1 MQVDLWQASGKEG
14 LVEDRTSSSVKNL
27 KIQNRR
33 YLGNKYKLLNF
44 IEKTIREECEEIS
57 SLADLFAGTGVV
69 AYNFMDKL
77 KVATNDT
84 LYSNYLSHLAFLSNG
99 PYNSEKLK
107 ELIEGYNLLKVS
119 DLEDNYVSLTFSNTF
134 FAPGDCKKIGA
145 IREDIAQKHKSG
157 ELSEREMA
165 ILTTSL
171 LYSLDRVANTCGH
184 YDAYNS
190 TPPSDKLY
198 IYPLDL
204 SKKPAFHNLFFNE
217 DANKL
222 VLSGNLPY
230 FDCVYCDPPYNSRN
244 YCDLYHVL
252 ENIARWEKPKVKG
265 KTKKMDRSSLK
276 SQYCGKGAP
285 KAMED
290 LIKALNCRYIV
301 LSYNNTG
308 HSSDERS
315 NAKISDKEIEDILS
329 ERGTVKTYSM
339 KYKAFSAGKSSNAG
353 NEERL
358 FVCKVK

>member
-1 MQVDLWQASGKEG
+1 M
-14 LVEDRTSSSVKNL
+14 DR
-27 KIQNRR
+27 
-33 YLGNKYKLLNF
+33 
-44 IEKTIREECEEIS
+44 
-57 SLADLFAGTGVV
+57 
-69 AYNFMDKL
+69 L

-84 LYSNYLSHLAFLSNG
+84 LYSNYLSHIAFLSDE
-99 PYNSEKLK
+99 PYNSEKLRD
-107 ELIEGYNLLKVS
+107 LIEDYNLLKVS

-134 FAPGDCKKIGA
+134 FTSGDCKKIGA
-145 IREDIAQKHKSG
+145 IREDIAQKYKSNK
-157 ELSEREMA
+157 LNKREMA

-171 LYSLDRVANTCGH
+171 LYSLDRIANTCGH

-190 TPPSDKLY
+190 TPPSDKLC

-204 SKKPAFHNLFFNE
+204 SKKPACHNLFFNE

-244 YCDLYHVL
+244 YCDLYHFL

-285 KAMED
+285 EAMEN
-290 LIKALNCRYIV
+290 LIKDLNCRYIV

-329 ERGTVKTYSM
+329 KKGTVKIHSM
-339 KYKAFSAGKSSNAG
+339 QYKAFSTGKSSNVG

>member
-1 MQVDLWQASGKEG
+1 MQMDLWQASGKEELAG
-14 LVEDRTSSSVKNL
+14 ERASSPVKSL

-33 YLGNKYKLLNF
+33 YLGNKYKLLSF
-44 IEKTIREECEEIS
+44 IKETIQEECGEIS
-57 SLADLFAGTGVV
+57 SLADIFAGTGVV
-69 AYNFMDKL
+69 AYNFMDRL

-84 LYSNYLSHLAFLSNG
+84 LYSNYLSHIAFLSDE
-99 PYNSEKLK
+99 PYNSEKLRD
-107 ELIEGYNLLKVS
+107 LIEGYNLLKVS

-134 FAPGDCKKIGA
+134 FTSGDCKKIGA
-145 IREDIAQKHKSG
+145 IREDIAQQYKSNK
-157 ELSEREMA
+157 LNEREMA

-171 LYSLDRVANTCGH
+171 LYSLDRIANTCGH

-190 TPPSDKLY
+190 TPPSDKLC

-204 SKKPAFHNLFFNE
+204 SKKPACHNLFFNE

-244 YCDLYHVL
+244 YCDLYHFL

-285 KAMED
+285 EAMEN

-329 ERGTVKTYSM
+329 KKGTVKIHSM
-339 KYKAFSAGKSSNAG
+339 KYKAFSTGKSSNAG